1 MICWCTALAAALAT
15 DDWDAVA
22 ERVRAAAAHTFAG
35 YERHAWGHDELR
47 PVTNGSRDNWGALAV
62 TMVDSLDTLLLM
74 QLTPQYERAR
84 NWLVANLPAKL
95 ERDSDVPFFEVT
107 IRCLGGLLG
116 AHTLSPDPAL
126 LKLAETLGE
135 KLLGAFESPSG
146 IPFCTVNLAAGNASC
161 PRSDFGYSIPLAE
174 LGSVQLEF
182 GALAAFVE
190 RPEFARVADA
200 ALRAL
205 LRLPSRDGLYPSRL
219 RPHSGGPAAKEVS
232 FGSGTDSFYETL
244 LKRWLQTGGTE
255 AWLLQMYRDS
265 LRGLQRLLRRSQPSG
280 MLFVAREDF
289 AQQGALPERLR
300 LRSEQTHEHL
310 TCFVPGMLALGAPH
324 GGDALGEAEAWR
336 IARELLS
343 TCLELYRQSPTG
355 LGPERVAFHTAAS
368 RDAAHDEARRR
379 AALDQRAALAR
390 GERPDAFEARSAIA
404 ISLLGD
410 DTDFEVI
417 DPQWPLRP
425 ELLESLYVMWAL
437 EPEEARRD
445 EYRQQGLAIFEAIE
459 RHCRTPSGYSGL
471 RGAARLSNTLESF
484 FLAETLKYLY
494 LLFAAPEQLPF
505 SLATHVL
512 TTEAHVL
519 PVPPLR
525 PKQDVAAAAQ
535 PSEADDA
542 SQRAELPPWWR

>member
-1 MICWCTALAAALAT
+1 MACCCCYVVAAVAT
-15 DDWDAVA
+15 DWDAAA
-22 ERVRAAAAHTFAG
+22 ERVRAAAAHTFTG

-62 TMVDSLDTLLLM
+62 SMVDALDTLLLM
-74 QLTPQYERAR
+74 QLTPAFERAKE
-84 NWLVANLPAKL
+84 WLVTNLPAKL

-135 KLLGAFESPSG
+135 KLLRAFDSPSG

-182 GALAAFVE
+182 GALAAFTE
-190 RPEFARVADA
+190 RPEFARAADE
-200 ALRAL
+200 ALRVL
-205 LRLPSRDGLYPSRL
+205 LRLPSRDGLYPSRM

-244 LKRWLQTGGTE
+244 LKRWLQTGGAE

-265 LRGLQRLLRRSQPSG
+265 LRGLQRLLRRSHPSG

-324 GGDALGEAEAWR
+324 GGDELGEAEAWR

-355 LGPERVAFHTAAS
+355 LGPERVAFNTAAS
-368 RDAAHDEARRR
+368 RDAAQGEARRR
-379 AALDQRAALAR
+379 AALDQRAARER
-390 GERPDAFEARSAIA
+390 GERPDAFEVRSAIA

-410 DTDFEVI
+410 DTDFEVV

-471 RGAARLSNTLESF
+471 GGASRHSNTLESF

-494 LLFAAPEQLPF
+494 LLFRPPEQLPF

-519 PVPPLR
+519 PLSPLR
-525 PKQDVAAAAQ
+525 PANDTPVHASALLEGA
-535 PSEADDA
+535 A
-542 SQRAELPPWWR
+542 SQQTKLPPWWR